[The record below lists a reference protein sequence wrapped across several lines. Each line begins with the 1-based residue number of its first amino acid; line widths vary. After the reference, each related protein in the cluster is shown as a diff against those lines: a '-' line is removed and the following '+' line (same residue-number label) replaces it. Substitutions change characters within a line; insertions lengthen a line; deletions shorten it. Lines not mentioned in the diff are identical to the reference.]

1 MDNDQNWWRQLV
13 ALALVSA
20 SRAVVEFLTNPSSR
34 DEATSQLRSAFAE
47 IDYDALANA
56 LTRAIDEAAS
66 TSKGRLNEAIDQ
78 LRDRAEDAV
87 DEAKTRAEKQ
97 LGQKRSRRGR
107 KFLLGLIVGGLL
119 AYFLLDEQRRDELL
133 DRLTGASGPIE
144 ASTQSW
150 AQGSTNT
157 APQAGNP
164 SSGTTETT
172 EGQSQQNPEV
182 TT

>member
-1 MDNDQNWWRQLV
+1 MENDQNWWRQLT

-34 DEATSQLRSAFAE
+34 DDATNQLRSAFAE
-47 IDYDALANA
+47 IDYDALASA

-97 LGQKRSRRGR
+97 LAHKRRGR
-107 KFLLGLIVGGLL
+107 GRRFLIGLVLGGLL
-119 AYFLLDEQRRDELL
+119 AYFLLDEQRRDDLL

-150 AQGSTNT
+150 AQGGTST

-164 SSGTTETT
+164 STGSPGSTET
-172 EGQSQQNPEV
+172 EGQQNPEV